1 MLKNINKT
9 FLIVYTGQAISQLTS
24 SILQM
29 AIVWYLITET
39 NSSNIVALSGIVGF
53 LPQGVLGLFIG
64 VYIDRFDRKKIM
76 IISDFLIA
84 AASLSLSVSGFFG
97 EISIPLIMIVLFIR
111 SFGTAFHVPSL
122 QAITP
127 LIVSKDELPK
137 YSGYSQTLQSI
148 SLLLSPVLASFLFS
162 IWRLQAIVMLDVL
175 GAIIGVFTLCIV
187 TIPKIK
193 IDFESTKIDITLEM
207 KEGIAT
213 LKKNRLFNF
222 MLLGAAFSIVYIPIF
237 VLYPMMTLSYFG
249 KNQWYAGAIEV
260 VFAIGMLIGSLVLG
274 ATGGGKRKII
284 TIAFFCFI
292 IGISLSISG
301 ILGKNMFIG
310 FALCSTLLGFAT
322 PFYQGLQVVVLQQK
336 IQENYLG
343 RVMSLSGSLMA
354 IGTPIGI
361 GLSGVIS
368 NKIGVENFFLYSGI
382 LIVFIS
388 ILYLTIQT
396 SEKSRK
402 IVSTSFK

>member
-64 VYIDRFDRKKIM
+64 VFIDRFNRKNIM
-76 IISDFLIA
+76 IISDLLIA
-84 AASLSLSVSGFFG
+84 ATSLALSVSGFLG

-111 SFGTAFHVPSL
+111 SVGTAFHVPSL

-148 SLLLSPVLASFLFS
+148 SLLLSPVLASFFFS
-162 IWRLQAIVMLDVL
+162 IWPLQAIVMLDVL

-193 IDFESTKIDITLEM
+193 IDFENTKIDFILEM

-222 MLLGAAFSIVYIPIF
+222 MLLGAAFSVVYIPIF

-301 ILGKNMFIG
+301 ILGRNMFIG

-402 IVSTSFK
+402 IFSASFK

>member
-29 AIVWYLITET
+29 AIVWYLITKT

-64 VYIDRFDRKKIM
+64 VFIDRFNRKKIM
-76 IISDFLIA
+76 IISDLLIS
-84 AASLSLSVSGFFG
+84 AASLTLSVSGFFG
-97 EISIPLIMIVLFIR
+97 DISIPLIMSVLFIR
-111 SFGTAFHVPSL
+111 SIGTAFYVPSL

-127 LIVSKDELPK
+127 LIIPKNELPK
-137 YSGYSQTLQSI
+137 YSGYSQTLQSV
-148 SLLLSPVLASFLFS
+148 SLLLSPVLASFFFS
-162 IWRLQAIVMLDVL
+162 IWSLQAIVMLDVL

-187 TIPKIK
+187 NIPKIK
-193 IDFESTKIDITLEM
+193 PEFEHTKINILVEM

-213 LKKNRLFNF
+213 LKENKLFNF
-222 MLLGAAFSIVYIPIF
+222 MLLGAVFSIVYIPIF

-260 VFAIGMLIGSLVLG
+260 VFAIGMLIGSVVLG
-274 ATGGGKRKII
+274 ATGGGKRKMI
-284 TIAFFCFI
+284 TISFSCFM
-292 IGISLSISG
+292 IGVSLYISG
-301 ILGKNMFIG
+301 ILGKNMFLG
-310 FALCSTLLGFAT
+310 FTLCSTLLGFVT
-322 PFYQGLQVVVLQQK
+322 PFYQGLQVIIFQQK
-336 IQENYLG
+336 IQEEYLG

-361 GLSGVIS
+361 GFSGVIS
-368 NKIGVENFFLYSGI
+368 DRIGIENFFLYSGVGI
-382 LIVFIS
+382 IIIAL
-388 ILYLTIQT
+388 LYLTI
-396 SEKSRK
+396 SNAD
-402 IVSTSFK
+402 

>member
-111 SFGTAFHVPSL
+111 SIGTAFHVPSL

-148 SLLLSPVLASFLFS
+148 SLLLSPVLASFFFS
-162 IWRLQAIVMLDVL
+162 IWSLQAIVMLDVL
-175 GAIIGVFTLCIV
+175 GAIIGVFTLCFI

-222 MLLGAAFSIVYIPIF
+222 MLLGATFSIVYIPIF

-301 ILGKNMFIG
+301 ILGRNMFIG

-402 IVSTSFK
+402 IFSASFK

>member
-76 IISDFLIA
+76 IISDLLIA
-84 AASLSLSVSGFFG
+84 AASLSLSISGFFG

-111 SFGTAFHVPSL
+111 SVGTAFHVPSL

-148 SLLLSPVLASFLFS
+148 SLLLSPVLASFFFS
-162 IWRLQAIVMLDVL
+162 IWSLQAIVMLDVL
-175 GAIIGVFTLCIV
+175 GVIIGVFTLCIV

-193 IDFESTKIDITLEM
+193 IDFENTKIDIALEM

-260 VFAIGMLIGSLVLG
+260 VFAIGMLIGSLVLC
-274 ATGGGKRKII
+274 ATGGGKRKIV

-301 ILGKNMFIG
+301 ILGKNMFLG
-310 FALCSTLLGFAT
+310 FALCSILLGFAT
-322 PFYQGLQVVVLQQK
+322 PFYQGLQIVVFQQK
-336 IQENYLG
+336 IQEKYLG

-361 GLSGVIS
+361 GLSGIIS
-368 NKIGVENFFLYSGI
+368 DKIGVENFFLYSGI
-382 LIVFIS
+382 LIIFIS
-388 ILYLTIQT
+388 ILYLTVQT
-396 SEKSRK
+396 SEKS
-402 IVSTSFK
+402 

>member
-9 FLIVYTGQAISQLTS
+9 FLIIYTGQAISQLTS

-76 IISDFLIA
+76 IISDLLIA

-111 SFGTAFHVPSL
+111 SVGTAFHVPSL

-148 SLLLSPVLASFLFS
+148 SLLLSPVLASFFFS
-162 IWRLQAIVMLDVL
+162 IWSLQAIVMLDVL

-193 IDFESTKIDITLEM
+193 IDFENTKIDIALEM

-222 MLLGAAFSIVYIPIF
+222 MLLGATFSIVYIPIF

-260 VFAIGMLIGSLVLG
+260 VFAIGMLIGSLVLS
-274 ATGGGKRKII
+274 ATGGGKRKIV

-322 PFYQGLQVVVLQQK
+322 PFYQGLQIVVFQQK
-336 IQENYLG
+336 IQEKYLG

-361 GLSGVIS
+361 GLSGIIS
-368 NKIGVENFFLYSGI
+368 DKIGVENFFLYSGI
-382 LIVFIS
+382 LIIFIS
-388 ILYLTIQT
+388 ILYLTVQT
-396 SEKSRK
+396 SEKS
-402 IVSTSFK
+402 

>member
-64 VYIDRFDRKKIM
+64 VFIDRFDRKKIM
-76 IISDFLIA
+76 IISDLLIA

-97 EISIPLIMIVLFIR
+97 GISIPLIMIVLFIR
-111 SFGTAFHVPSL
+111 SVGTAFHVPSL

-148 SLLLSPVLASFLFS
+148 SLLLSPVLASFFFS
-162 IWRLQAIVMLDVL
+162 IWSLQAIVMLDVL

-193 IDFESTKIDITLEM
+193 IDFENTKIDIVLEM

-274 ATGGGKRKII
+274 ATGGGKRKIV

-301 ILGKNMFIG
+301 ILGKNMFLG

-322 PFYQGLQVVVLQQK
+322 PFYQGLQIVVFQQK
-336 IQENYLG
+336 IQEKYLG

-361 GLSGVIS
+361 GLSGIIS
-368 NKIGVENFFLYSGI
+368 DKIGVENFFLYSGI
-382 LIVFIS
+382 LIIFIS
-388 ILYLTIQT
+388 ILYLTVQT
-396 SEKSRK
+396 SEKSWK
-402 IVSTSFK
+402 IDSTSFK

>member
-9 FLIVYTGQAISQLTS
+9 FLIVYTGQTISQLTS

-76 IISDFLIA
+76 IISDLLIA
-84 AASLSLSVSGFFG
+84 SASLSLSVSGFFG

-111 SFGTAFHVPSL
+111 SVGTAFHVPS
-122 QAITP
+122 
-127 LIVSKDELPK
+127 
-137 YSGYSQTLQSI
+137 
-148 SLLLSPVLASFLFS
+148 
-162 IWRLQAIVMLDVL
+162 LQAIVMLDVL

-193 IDFESTKIDITLEM
+193 IDFENTKINIILEM

-213 LKKNRLFNF
+213 LKKNKLFNF

-260 VFAIGMLIGSLVLG
+260 VFAIGMLIGSLVLSVS
-274 ATGGGKRKII
+274 GGGKRKII

-292 IGISLSISG
+292 IGISLSTSG

-310 FALCSTLLGFAT
+310 FALCSTLLGVAT
-322 PFYQGLQVVVLQQK
+322 PFYQGLQVVVFQQK
-336 IQENYLG
+336 IQEEYLG
-343 RVMSLSGSLMA
+343 RIMSLSGSLMA

-368 NKIGVENFFLYSGI
+368 DKIGVENFFLYSGI
-382 LIVFIS
+382 IIIFIS

-396 SEKSRK
+396 SEKMLVHK
-402 IVSTSFK
+402 IKILT

>member
-9 FLIVYTGQAISQLTS
+9 FLIIYTGQAISQLTS

-76 IISDFLIA
+76 IISDLLIA
-84 AASLSLSVSGFFG
+84 AASLSLSISGFFG

-111 SFGTAFHVPSL
+111 SVGTAFYVPSL

-148 SLLLSPVLASFLFS
+148 SLLLSPVLASFFFS
-162 IWRLQAIVMLDVL
+162 IWSLQAIVMLDVL

-193 IDFESTKIDITLEM
+193 IDFENTKIDIALEM

-274 ATGGGKRKII
+274 VTGGGKRKIV

-322 PFYQGLQVVVLQQK
+322 PFYQGLQVVVFQQK
-336 IQENYLG
+336 IQEKYLG

-361 GLSGVIS
+361 GLSGIIS
-368 NKIGVENFFLYSGI
+368 DKIGVENFFLYSGI
-382 LIVFIS
+382 LIIFIS
-388 ILYLTIQT
+388 ILYLTVQT

-402 IVSTSFK
+402 

>member
-76 IISDFLIA
+76 IISDLLIA
-84 AASLSLSVSGFFG
+84 SASLSLSVSGFFG

-111 SFGTAFHVPSL
+111 SVGTAFHVPSL

-148 SLLLSPVLASFLFS
+148 SLLLSPVLASFFFS
-162 IWRLQAIVMLDVL
+162 IWSLQAIVMLDVL

-193 IDFESTKIDITLEM
+193 IDFENTKINIILEM

-213 LKKNRLFNF
+213 LKKNKLFNF
-222 MLLGAAFSIVYIPIF
+222 MLLGAAFSIIYIPIF

-260 VFAIGMLIGSLVLG
+260 VFAIVMLIGSLVLSV
-274 ATGGGKRKII
+274 TGGGKRKII

-292 IGISLSISG
+292 IGISLSTSG

-310 FALCSTLLGFAT
+310 FALCSTLLGVAT
-322 PFYQGLQVVVLQQK
+322 PFYQGLQVVVFQQK
-336 IQENYLG
+336 IQEEYLG

-368 NKIGVENFFLYSGI
+368 DKIGVENFFLYSGI
-382 LIVFIS
+382 IIVFIS

-396 SEKSRK
+396 SEKNACA
-402 IVSTSFK
+402 

>member
-9 FLIVYTGQAISQLTS
+9 FLIIYTGQAISQLTS

-76 IISDFLIA
+76 IISDLLIA
-84 AASLSLSVSGFFG
+84 AASLSLSISGFFG

-111 SFGTAFHVPSL
+111 SVGTAFHVPSL

-148 SLLLSPVLASFLFS
+148 SLLLSPVLASFFFS
-162 IWRLQAIVMLDVL
+162 IWSLQAIVMLDVL

-193 IDFESTKIDITLEM
+193 IDFENTKIDIALEM

-274 ATGGGKRKII
+274 VTGGGKRKIV

-322 PFYQGLQVVVLQQK
+322 PFYQGLQVVVFQQK
-336 IQENYLG
+336 IQEKYLG

-361 GLSGVIS
+361 GLSGIIS
-368 NKIGVENFFLYSGI
+368 DKIGVENFFLYSGI
-382 LIVFIS
+382 LIIFIS
-388 ILYLTIQT
+388 ILYLTVQT

-402 IVSTSFK
+402 

>member
-64 VYIDRFDRKKIM
+64 VFIDRFDRKKIM

-111 SFGTAFHVPSL
+111 SVGTAFHVPSL

-148 SLLLSPVLASFLFS
+148 SLLLSPVLASFFFS
-162 IWRLQAIVMLDVL
+162 IWSLQAIVMLDVL

-193 IDFESTKIDITLEM
+193 IDFENTKIDIALEM

-222 MLLGAAFSIVYIPIF
+222 MLLGATFSIVYIPIF

-274 ATGGGKRKII
+274 ATGGGKRKIV

-301 ILGKNMFIG
+301 ILGKNMFLG

-322 PFYQGLQVVVLQQK
+322 PFYQGLQIVVFQQK
-336 IQENYLG
+336 IQEKYLG

-361 GLSGVIS
+361 GLSGIIS
-368 NKIGVENFFLYSGI
+368 DKIGVENFFLYSGI
-382 LIVFIS
+382 LIIFIS
-388 ILYLTIQT
+388 ILYLTVQT

-402 IVSTSFK
+402 

>member
-64 VYIDRFDRKKIM
+64 VFIDRFDRKKIM
-76 IISDFLIA
+76 IISDLLIA

-111 SFGTAFHVPSL
+111 SVGTAFHVPSL

-148 SLLLSPVLASFLFS
+148 SLLLSPVLASFFFS
-162 IWRLQAIVMLDVL
+162 IWSLQAIVMLDVL

-193 IDFESTKIDITLEM
+193 IDFENTKIDIALDM

-260 VFAIGMLIGSLVLG
+260 VFAIGMLIGSLVLS
-274 ATGGGKRKII
+274 ATGGGKRKIV

-301 ILGKNMFIG
+301 ILGKNMFLG

-322 PFYQGLQVVVLQQK
+322 PFYQGLQIVVFQQK
-336 IQENYLG
+336 IQEKYLG

-361 GLSGVIS
+361 GLSGIIS
-368 NKIGVENFFLYSGI
+368 DKIGVENFFLYSGI
-382 LIVFIS
+382 LIIFIS
-388 ILYLTIQT
+388 ILYLTVQT

-402 IVSTSFK
+402 IDSTSFK

>member
-9 FLIVYTGQAISQLTS
+9 FLIVYIGQAISQLTS

-111 SFGTAFHVPSL
+111 SVGTAFHVPSL

-148 SLLLSPVLASFLFS
+148 SLLLSPVLASFFFS
-162 IWRLQAIVMLDVL
+162 IWSLQAIVMLDVL

-193 IDFESTKIDITLEM
+193 IDFENTKIDIALEM

-222 MLLGAAFSIVYIPIF
+222 MLLGAAFSIVYIPSF

-274 ATGGGKRKII
+274 ATGGGKRKIV

-322 PFYQGLQVVVLQQK
+322 PFYQGLQIVVFQQK
-336 IQENYLG
+336 IQEKYLG

-361 GLSGVIS
+361 GLSGIIS
-368 NKIGVENFFLYSGI
+368 DKIGVENFFLYSGI
-382 LIVFIS
+382 LIIFIS
-388 ILYLTIQT
+388 ILYLTVQT

-402 IVSTSFK
+402 IDSTSFK

>member
-111 SFGTAFHVPSL
+111 SIGTAFHVPSL

-148 SLLLSPVLASFLFS
+148 SLLLSPVLASFFFS
-162 IWRLQAIVMLDVL
+162 IWSLQAIVMLDVL
-175 GAIIGVFTLCIV
+175 GAIIGVFTLCFI

-207 KEGIAT
+207 KDGIAT

-222 MLLGAAFSIVYIPIF
+222 MLLGATFSIVYIPIF

-301 ILGKNMFIG
+301 ILGRNMFIG

-402 IVSTSFK
+402 IFSASFK

>member
-76 IISDFLIA
+76 IISDLLIA
-84 AASLSLSVSGFFG
+84 AASLSLSISGFFG
-97 EISIPLIMIVLFIR
+97 RISIPLIMIVLFIR
-111 SFGTAFHVPSL
+111 SVGTAFHVPSL
-122 QAITP
+122 QAVTP

-148 SLLLSPVLASFLFS
+148 SLLLSPVLASFFFS
-162 IWRLQAIVMLDVL
+162 IWSLQAIVMLDVL

-193 IDFESTKIDITLEM
+193 IDFENTKIDIALEM

-274 ATGGGKRKII
+274 ATGGGKRKIV

-301 ILGKNMFIG
+301 ILGKNMFLG
-310 FALCSTLLGFAT
+310 FALCSTLLGFVT
-322 PFYQGLQVVVLQQK
+322 PFYQGLQIVVFQQK
-336 IQENYLG
+336 IQEKYLG

-361 GLSGVIS
+361 GLSGIIS
-368 NKIGVENFFLYSGI
+368 DKIGVENFFLYSGI
-382 LIVFIS
+382 LIIFIS
-388 ILYLTIQT
+388 ILYLTVQT
-396 SEKSRK
+396 SEKS
-402 IVSTSFK
+402 

>member
-9 FLIVYTGQAISQLTS
+9 FLIIYTGQAISQLTS

-64 VYIDRFDRKKIM
+64 VFIDRFDRKKIM
-76 IISDFLIA
+76 IISDLLIA

-97 EISIPLIMIVLFIR
+97 GISIPLIMIVLFIR
-111 SFGTAFHVPSL
+111 SVGTAFHVPSL

-148 SLLLSPVLASFLFS
+148 SLLLSPVLASFFFS
-162 IWRLQAIVMLDVL
+162 IWSLQAIVMLDVL

-193 IDFESTKIDITLEM
+193 IDFENTKIDIVLEM

-274 ATGGGKRKII
+274 ATGGGKRKIV

-301 ILGKNMFIG
+301 ILGKNMFLG

-322 PFYQGLQVVVLQQK
+322 PFYQGLQIVVFQQK
-336 IQENYLG
+336 IQEKYLG

-361 GLSGVIS
+361 GLSGIIS
-368 NKIGVENFFLYSGI
+368 DKIGVENFFLYSGI
-382 LIVFIS
+382 LIIFIS
-388 ILYLTIQT
+388 ILYLTVQT
-396 SEKSRK
+396 SEKS
-402 IVSTSFK
+402 

>member
-9 FLIVYTGQAISQLTS
+9 FLIVYIGQAISQLTS

-76 IISDFLIA
+76 IISDLLIA

-111 SFGTAFHVPSL
+111 SVGTAFHVPSL

-162 IWRLQAIVMLDVL
+162 IWSIQAIVAFDVL

-193 IDFESTKIDITLEM
+193 IDFKNTKIDIILEM

-213 LKKNRLFNF
+213 LKKNKLFNF

-274 ATGGGKRKII
+274 ATGGGKRKIT

-292 IGISLSISG
+292 IGISLYISG

-322 PFYQGLQVVVLQQK
+322 PFYQGLQVVVFQQK
-336 IQENYLG
+336 IQEEYLG

-368 NKIGVENFFLYSGI
+368 DKIGVENFFLYSGI
-382 LIVFIS
+382 IIVFIS

-402 IVSTSFK
+402 IYFTSFK

>member
-9 FLIVYTGQAISQLTS
+9 FFIVYTGQAISQLTS

-29 AIVWYLITET
+29 AIVWYLIAET

-76 IISDFLIA
+76 IISDLLIA
-84 AASLSLSVSGFFG
+84 VASLSLSVSGFFG
-97 EISIPLIMIVLFIR
+97 KLSITFIMIVLFIR
-111 SFGTAFHVPSL
+111 SVGTAFHVPSL

-148 SLLLSPVLASFLFS
+148 SLLLSPVLASFFFS
-162 IWRLQAIVMLDVL
+162 IWSLQAIVMLDVL

-193 IDFESTKIDITLEM
+193 IDFKNTKIDLIVEM
-207 KEGIAT
+207 REGIT
-213 LKKNRLFNF
+213 ILKKNKLFNF
-222 MLLGAAFSIVYIPIF
+222 MLLGATFSIVYIPIF

-274 ATGGGKRKII
+274 TTGGGKRKIT
-284 TIAFFCFI
+284 TISFFCFI
-292 IGISLSISG
+292 IGVSLSISG
-301 ILGKNMFIG
+301 ILNKNMFMG
-310 FALCSTLLGFAT
+310 FALCSTFLGFAT
-322 PFYQGLQVVVLQQK
+322 PFYQGLQVVIFQQN
-336 IQENYLG
+336 IQEKYLG
-343 RVMSLSGSLMA
+343 RVMSLSSSLMS

-361 GLSGVIS
+361 GLSGIIS
-368 NKIGVENFFLYSGI
+368 DKIGVENFFLYSGI
-382 LIVFIS
+382 IVIFIS
-388 ILYLTIQT
+388 ISYLFFSS
-396 SEKSRK
+396 SEQLKK
-402 IVSTSFK
+402 

>member
-64 VYIDRFDRKKIM
+64 VFIDRFDRKKIM
-76 IISDFLIA
+76 IISDLLIA

-97 EISIPLIMIVLFIR
+97 GISIPLIMIVLFIR
-111 SFGTAFHVPSL
+111 SVGTAFHVPSL

-148 SLLLSPVLASFLFS
+148 SLLLSPVLASFFFS
-162 IWRLQAIVMLDVL
+162 IWSLQAIVMLDVL

-193 IDFESTKIDITLEM
+193 IDFENTKIDIVLEM

-274 ATGGGKRKII
+274 ATGGGKRKIV

-301 ILGKNMFIG
+301 ILGKNMFLG

-322 PFYQGLQVVVLQQK
+322 PFYQGLQIVVFQQK
-336 IQENYLG
+336 IQEKYLG

-361 GLSGVIS
+361 GLSGIIS
-368 NKIGVENFFLYSGI
+368 DKIGVENFFLYSGI
-382 LIVFIS
+382 LIIFIS
-388 ILYLTIQT
+388 ILYLTVQT
-396 SEKSRK
+396 SEKS
-402 IVSTSFK
+402 

>member
-76 IISDFLIA
+76 IISDLLIA
-84 AASLSLSVSGFFG
+84 SASLSLSVSGFFG

-111 SFGTAFHVPSL
+111 SVGTAFHVPSL

-148 SLLLSPVLASFLFS
+148 SLLLSPVLASFFFS
-162 IWRLQAIVMLDVL
+162 VWSLQAIVMLDVL

-193 IDFESTKIDITLEM
+193 IDFENAKINIILEM

-213 LKKNRLFNF
+213 LKKNKLFNF
-222 MLLGAAFSIVYIPIF
+222 MLLGSAFSIIYIPIF

-260 VFAIGMLIGSLVLG
+260 VFAIGMLIGSLVLSV
-274 ATGGGKRKII
+274 TGGGKRKII

-292 IGISLSISG
+292 IGISLSTSG

-310 FALCSTLLGFAT
+310 FALCSTLLGVAT
-322 PFYQGLQVVVLQQK
+322 PFYQGLQVVVFQQK
-336 IQENYLG
+336 IQEEYLG

-368 NKIGVENFFLYSGI
+368 DKIGVENFFLYSGI
-382 LIVFIS
+382 IIVFIS

-396 SEKSRK
+396 SEKNACA
-402 IVSTSFK
+402 

>member
-111 SFGTAFHVPSL
+111 SIGTAFHVPSL

-148 SLLLSPVLASFLFS
+148 SLLLSPVLASFFFS
-162 IWRLQAIVMLDVL
+162 IWSLQAIVMLDVL
-175 GAIIGVFTLCIV
+175 GAIIGVFTLCFI

-213 LKKNRLFNF
+213 LKKNNYNCFLLFYHRN
-222 MLLGAAFSIVYIPIF
+222 
-237 VLYPMMTLSYFG
+237 
-249 KNQWYAGAIEV
+249 
-260 VFAIGMLIGSLVLG
+260 
-274 ATGGGKRKII
+274 
-284 TIAFFCFI
+284 
-292 IGISLSISG
+292 
-301 ILGKNMFIG
+301 
-310 FALCSTLLGFAT
+310 
-322 PFYQGLQVVVLQQK
+322 
-336 IQENYLG
+336 
-343 RVMSLSGSLMA
+343 
-354 IGTPIGI
+354 
-361 GLSGVIS
+361 
-368 NKIGVENFFLYSGI
+368 
-382 LIVFIS
+382 
-388 ILYLTIQT
+388 
-396 SEKSRK
+396 
-402 IVSTSFK
+402 

>member
-64 VYIDRFDRKKIM
+64 VFIDRFDRKKIM

-111 SFGTAFHVPSL
+111 SVGTAFHVPSL

-148 SLLLSPVLASFLFS
+148 SLLLSPVLASFFFS
-162 IWRLQAIVMLDVL
+162 IWSLQAIVMLDVL

-193 IDFESTKIDITLEM
+193 IDFENTKIDIALEM

-274 ATGGGKRKII
+274 ATGGGKRKIV

-322 PFYQGLQVVVLQQK
+322 PFYQGLQIVVFQQK
-336 IQENYLG
+336 IQEKYLG

-361 GLSGVIS
+361 GLSGIIS
-368 NKIGVENFFLYSGI
+368 DKIGVENFFLYSGI
-382 LIVFIS
+382 LIIFIS
-388 ILYLTIQT
+388 ILYLTVQT

-402 IVSTSFK
+402 IDSTSFK

>member
-9 FLIVYTGQAISQLTS
+9 FLIIYTGQAISQLTS

-53 LPQGVLGLFIG
+53 LPQGVLGIFIG

-76 IISDFLIA
+76 IISDLLIA
-84 AASLSLSVSGFFG
+84 AASLSLSISGFFG

-111 SFGTAFHVPSL
+111 SVGTAFHVPSL

-148 SLLLSPVLASFLFS
+148 SLLLSPVLASFFFS
-162 IWRLQAIVMLDVL
+162 IWSLQAIVMLDVL

-193 IDFESTKIDITLEM
+193 IDFENTKIDIALEM

-274 ATGGGKRKII
+274 VTGGGKRKIV

-322 PFYQGLQVVVLQQK
+322 PFYQGLQVVVFQQK
-336 IQENYLG
+336 IQEKYLG

-361 GLSGVIS
+361 GLSGIIS
-368 NKIGVENFFLYSGI
+368 DKIGVENFFLYSGI
-382 LIVFIS
+382 LIIFIS
-388 ILYLTIQT
+388 ILYLTVQT

-402 IVSTSFK
+402 

>member
-64 VYIDRFDRKKIM
+64 VFIDRFDRKKIM
-76 IISDFLIA
+76 IISDLLIA

-97 EISIPLIMIVLFIR
+97 RISIPLIMIVLFIR
-111 SFGTAFHVPSL
+111 SVGTAFHVPSL

-148 SLLLSPVLASFLFS
+148 SLLLSPVLASFFFS
-162 IWRLQAIVMLDVL
+162 IWSLQAIVMLDVL

-193 IDFESTKIDITLEM
+193 IDFENTKIDIALEM

-274 ATGGGKRKII
+274 ATGGGKRKIV

-301 ILGKNMFIG
+301 ILGKNMFLG
-310 FALCSTLLGFAT
+310 FALCSILLGFAT
-322 PFYQGLQVVVLQQK
+322 PFYQGLQIVVFQQK
-336 IQENYLG
+336 IQEKYLG

-361 GLSGVIS
+361 GLSGIIS
-368 NKIGVENFFLYSGI
+368 DKIGVENFFLYSGI
-382 LIVFIS
+382 LIIFIS
-388 ILYLTIQT
+388 ILYLTVQT
-396 SEKSRK
+396 SEKS
-402 IVSTSFK
+402 

>member
-9 FLIVYTGQAISQLTS
+9 FLIIYTGQAISQLTS

-76 IISDFLIA
+76 IISDLLIA

-111 SFGTAFHVPSL
+111 SVGTAFHVPSL

-148 SLLLSPVLASFLFS
+148 SLLLSPVLASFFFS
-162 IWRLQAIVMLDVL
+162 IWSLQAIVMLDVL

-193 IDFESTKIDITLEM
+193 IDFENTKIDIALEM

-222 MLLGAAFSIVYIPIF
+222 MLLAAAFSIVYIPIF

-274 ATGGGKRKII
+274 ATGGGKRKIV

-322 PFYQGLQVVVLQQK
+322 PFYQGLQIVVFQQK
-336 IQENYLG
+336 IQEKYLG

-361 GLSGVIS
+361 GLSGIIS
-368 NKIGVENFFLYSGI
+368 DKIGVENFFLYSGI
-382 LIVFIS
+382 LIIFIS
-388 ILYLTIQT
+388 ILYLTVQT

-402 IVSTSFK
+402 IDSTSFK

>member
-84 AASLSLSVSGFFG
+84 AASSSLSVSGFFG

-111 SFGTAFHVPSL
+111 SIGTAFHVPSL

-137 YSGYSQTLQSI
+137 YSGYSQTLHSI
-148 SLLLSPVLASFLFS
+148 SLLLSPVLASFFFS
-162 IWRLQAIVMLDVL
+162 IWSLQAIVMLDVL
-175 GAIIGVFTLCIV
+175 GAIIGVFTLCFV

-274 ATGGGKRKII
+274 TTGGGKRKII

-368 NKIGVENFFLYSGI
+368 NKIGIENFFLYSGI

>member
-76 IISDFLIA
+76 IISDLLIA
-84 AASLSLSVSGFFG
+84 SASLSLSVSGFFG

-111 SFGTAFHVPSL
+111 SVGTAFHVPSL

-148 SLLLSPVLASFLFS
+148 SLLLSPVLASFFFS
-162 IWRLQAIVMLDVL
+162 IWSLQAIVMLDVL

-193 IDFESTKIDITLEM
+193 IDFENTKINIILEM

-213 LKKNRLFNF
+213 LKKNKLFNF
-222 MLLGAAFSIVYIPIF
+222 MLLGAAFSIIYIPIF

-260 VFAIGMLIGSLVLG
+260 VFAIGMLIGSLVLSV
-274 ATGGGKRKII
+274 TGGGKRKII

-292 IGISLSISG
+292 IGISLSTSG

-310 FALCSTLLGFAT
+310 FALCSTLLGVAT
-322 PFYQGLQVVVLQQK
+322 PFYQGLQVVVFQQK
-336 IQENYLG
+336 IQEEYLG

-368 NKIGVENFFLYSGI
+368 DKIGVENFFLYSGI
-382 LIVFIS
+382 IIVFIS

-396 SEKSRK
+396 SEKNACA
-402 IVSTSFK
+402 

>member
-29 AIVWYLITET
+29 AIVWYIITET

-53 LPQGVLGLFIG
+53 LPQGVLGFFIG

-76 IISDFLIA
+76 IISDLLIA
-84 AASLSLSVSGFFG
+84 SASLSLSVSGFFG

-111 SFGTAFHVPSL
+111 SVGTAFHVPSF

-148 SLLLSPVLASFLFS
+148 SLLLSPVLASFFFS
-162 IWRLQAIVMLDVL
+162 IWSLQAIVMLDVL

-193 IDFESTKIDITLEM
+193 IDFENTKINIILEM

-213 LKKNRLFNF
+213 LKKNKLFNF

-237 VLYPMMTLSYFG
+237 VLYPMMILSYFG

-260 VFAIGMLIGSLVLG
+260 VFAIGMLIGSLVLSV
-274 ATGGGKRKII
+274 TGGGKRKII

-292 IGISLSISG
+292 IGISLSTSG

-310 FALCSTLLGFAT
+310 FALCSTLLGVAT
-322 PFYQGLQVVVLQQK
+322 PFYQGLQVVVFQQK
-336 IQENYLG
+336 IQEEYLG

-368 NKIGVENFFLYSGI
+368 DKIGVENFFLYSGI
-382 LIVFIS
+382 IIVFIS

-396 SEKSRK
+396 SEKNACA
-402 IVSTSFK
+402 

>member
-111 SFGTAFHVPSL
+111 SIGTAFHVPSL

-137 YSGYSQTLQSI
+137 YSG
-148 SLLLSPVLASFLFS
+148 VFS
-162 IWRLQAIVMLDVL
+162 N
-175 GAIIGVFTLCIV
+175 
-187 TIPKIK
+187 
-193 IDFESTKIDITLEM
+193 ST
-207 KEGIAT
+207 
-213 LKKNRLFNF
+213 
-222 MLLGAAFSIVYIPIF
+222 VYI
-237 VLYPMMTLSYFG
+237 
-249 KNQWYAGAIEV
+249 
-260 VFAIGMLIGSLVLG
+260 
-274 ATGGGKRKII
+274 
-284 TIAFFCFI
+284 FI
-292 IGISLSISG
+292 I
-301 ILGKNMFIG
+301 KPCIG
-310 FALCSTLLGFAT
+310 
-322 PFYQGLQVVVLQQK
+322 
-336 IQENYLG
+336 
-343 RVMSLSGSLMA
+343 
-354 IGTPIGI
+354 
-361 GLSGVIS
+361 
-368 NKIGVENFFLYSGI
+368 
-382 LIVFIS
+382 
-388 ILYLTIQT
+388 
-396 SEKSRK
+396 
-402 IVSTSFK
+402 

>member
-64 VYIDRFDRKKIM
+64 VFIDRFDRKKIM
-76 IISDFLIA
+76 IISDLLIA

-111 SFGTAFHVPSL
+111 SVGIAFHVPSL

-148 SLLLSPVLASFLFS
+148 SLLLSPVLASFFFS
-162 IWRLQAIVMLDVL
+162 IWSLQAIVMLDVL

-193 IDFESTKIDITLEM
+193 IDFENTKIDIALEM

-237 VLYPMMTLSYFG
+237 VLYPMMTLSYFD

-274 ATGGGKRKII
+274 ATGGGKRKIV

-322 PFYQGLQVVVLQQK
+322 PFYQGLQVVVFQQK
-336 IQENYLG
+336 IQEKYLG

-361 GLSGVIS
+361 GLSGIIS
-368 NKIGVENFFLYSGI
+368 DKIGVENFFLYSGI
-382 LIVFIS
+382 LIIFIS
-388 ILYLTIQT
+388 ILYLTVQT

-402 IVSTSFK
+402 

>member
-64 VYIDRFDRKKIM
+64 VFIDRFDRKKIM
-76 IISDFLIA
+76 IISDLLIA

-97 EISIPLIMIVLFIR
+97 GISIPLIMIVLFIR
-111 SFGTAFHVPSL
+111 SVGTAFHVPSL

-148 SLLLSPVLASFLFS
+148 SLLLSPVLASFFFS
-162 IWRLQAIVMLDVL
+162 IWSLQAIVMLDVL

-193 IDFESTKIDITLEM
+193 IDFENTKIDIALEM

-222 MLLGAAFSIVYIPIF
+222 MLLGATFSIVYIPIF

-260 VFAIGMLIGSLVLG
+260 VFAIGMLIGSLVLS
-274 ATGGGKRKII
+274 ATGGGKRKIV

-301 ILGKNMFIG
+301 ILGKNMFLG
-310 FALCSTLLGFAT
+310 FALCSILLGFAT
-322 PFYQGLQVVVLQQK
+322 PFYQGLQIVVFQQK
-336 IQENYLG
+336 IQEKYLG

-361 GLSGVIS
+361 GLSGIIS
-368 NKIGVENFFLYSGI
+368 DKIGVENFFLYSGI
-382 LIVFIS
+382 LIIFIS
-388 ILYLTIQT
+388 ILYLTVQT
-396 SEKSRK
+396 SEKSWK
-402 IVSTSFK
+402 IDSTSFK

>member
-76 IISDFLIA
+76 IISDLLIA
-84 AASLSLSVSGFFG
+84 AASLSLSISGFFG

-111 SFGTAFHVPSL
+111 SVGTAFHVPSL

-148 SLLLSPVLASFLFS
+148 SLLLSPVLASFFFS
-162 IWRLQAIVMLDVL
+162 IWSLQAIVMLDVL

-193 IDFESTKIDITLEM
+193 IDFENTKIDIALEM

-274 ATGGGKRKII
+274 ATGGGKRKIV

-322 PFYQGLQVVVLQQK
+322 PFYQGLQVVVFQQK
-336 IQENYLG
+336 IQEKYLG

-361 GLSGVIS
+361 GLSGIIS
-368 NKIGVENFFLYSGI
+368 DKIGVENFFLYSGI
-382 LIVFIS
+382 LIIFIS
-388 ILYLTIQT
+388 ILYLTVQT

-402 IVSTSFK
+402 

>member
-76 IISDFLIA
+76 IISDLLIA
-84 AASLSLSVSGFFG
+84 AASLSLSASGFFG
-97 EISIPLIMIVLFIR
+97 EISIPLIMVVLFIR
-111 SFGTAFHVPSL
+111 SVGTAFHVPSL

-148 SLLLSPVLASFLFS
+148 SLLLSPILASFFFS
-162 IWRLQAIVMLDVL
+162 IWSLQAIVMLDVL

-187 TIPKIK
+187 SIPKIK
-193 IDFESTKIDITLEM
+193 TEFVNNKIEIILEM

-213 LKKNRLFNF
+213 LKENKLFKF

-260 VFAIGMLIGSLVLG
+260 VFAIGMLIGSIVLG
-274 ATGGGKRKII
+274 ATGGGKRKMT
-284 TIAFFCFI
+284 TIAFFCFT
-292 IGISLSISG
+292 IGVSLYISG

-322 PFYQGLQVVVLQQK
+322 PFYQGLQVVVFQQR
-336 IQENYLG
+336 IQEEYLG
-343 RVMSLSGSLMA
+343 RVLSLSGSLMA

-368 NKIGVENFFLYSGI
+368 DKVGVENFFLYSGVI
-382 LIVFIS
+382 IIFIS
-388 ILYLTIQT
+388 VFYLTIPT
-396 SEKSRK
+396 SVKVEPTTLK
-402 IVSTSFK
+402 

>member
-111 SFGTAFHVPSL
+111 SVGTAFHVPSL

-148 SLLLSPVLASFLFS
+148 SLLLSPVLASFFFS
-162 IWRLQAIVMLDVL
+162 IWSLQAIVMLDVL

-193 IDFESTKIDITLEM
+193 IDFENTKIDIALEM

-274 ATGGGKRKII
+274 ATGGGKRKIV

-301 ILGKNMFIG
+301 ILGKNMFLG

-322 PFYQGLQVVVLQQK
+322 PFYQGLQIVVFQQK
-336 IQENYLG
+336 IQEKYLG

-361 GLSGVIS
+361 GLSGIIS
-368 NKIGVENFFLYSGI
+368 DKIGVENFFLYSGI
-382 LIVFIS
+382 LIIFIS
-388 ILYLTIQT
+388 ILYLTVQT

-402 IVSTSFK
+402 IDSTSFK

>member
-64 VYIDRFDRKKIM
+64 VFIDRFDRKKIM
-76 IISDFLIA
+76 IISDLLIA
-84 AASLSLSVSGFFG
+84 AASLSLSISGFFG

-111 SFGTAFHVPSL
+111 SVGTAFHVPSL

-148 SLLLSPVLASFLFS
+148 SLLLSPVLASFFFS
-162 IWRLQAIVMLDVL
+162 IWSLQAIVMLDVL

-193 IDFESTKIDITLEM
+193 IDFENTKIDIALDM

-260 VFAIGMLIGSLVLG
+260 VFAIGMLIGSLVLS
-274 ATGGGKRKII
+274 ATGGGKRKIV

-301 ILGKNMFIG
+301 ILGKNMFLG

-322 PFYQGLQVVVLQQK
+322 PFYQGLQIVVFQQK
-336 IQENYLG
+336 IQEKYLG

-361 GLSGVIS
+361 GLSGIIS
-368 NKIGVENFFLYSGI
+368 DKIGVENFFLYSGI
-382 LIVFIS
+382 LIIFIS
-388 ILYLTIQT
+388 ILYLTVQT
-396 SEKSRK
+396 SEKS
-402 IVSTSFK
+402 

>member
-76 IISDFLIA
+76 IISDLLIA
-84 AASLSLSVSGFFG
+84 AASLSLSISGFFG

-111 SFGTAFHVPSL
+111 SVGTAFHVPSL

-148 SLLLSPVLASFLFS
+148 SLLLSPVLASFFFS
-162 IWRLQAIVMLDVL
+162 IWSLQAIVMLDVL

-193 IDFESTKIDITLEM
+193 IDFENTKIDIALEM

-274 ATGGGKRKII
+274 ATGGGKRKIV

-301 ILGKNMFIG
+301 ILGKNMFLG

-322 PFYQGLQVVVLQQK
+322 PFYQGLQIVVFQQK
-336 IQENYLG
+336 IQEKYLG

-361 GLSGVIS
+361 GLSGIIS
-368 NKIGVENFFLYSGI
+368 DKIGVENFFLYSGI
-382 LIVFIS
+382 LIIFIS
-388 ILYLTIQT
+388 ILYLTVQT
-396 SEKSRK
+396 SEKS
-402 IVSTSFK
+402 

>member
-64 VYIDRFDRKKIM
+64 VFIDRFDRKKIM
-76 IISDFLIA
+76 IISDLLIA

-97 EISIPLIMIVLFIR
+97 RISIPLIMIVLFIR
-111 SFGTAFHVPSL
+111 SVGTAFHVPSL

-148 SLLLSPVLASFLFS
+148 SLLLSPVLASFFFS
-162 IWRLQAIVMLDVL
+162 IWSLQAIVMLDVL
-175 GAIIGVFTLCIV
+175 GAIIGIFTLCIV

-193 IDFESTKIDITLEM
+193 IDFENTKIDIALEM

-274 ATGGGKRKII
+274 ATGGGKRKIV

-301 ILGKNMFIG
+301 ILGKNMFLG
-310 FALCSTLLGFAT
+310 FALCSILLGFAT
-322 PFYQGLQVVVLQQK
+322 PFYQGLQIVVFQQK
-336 IQENYLG
+336 IQEKYLG

-361 GLSGVIS
+361 GLSGIIS
-368 NKIGVENFFLYSGI
+368 DKIGVENFFLYSGI

-388 ILYLTIQT
+388 ILYLTVQT
-396 SEKSRK
+396 SEKS
-402 IVSTSFK
+402 

>member
-64 VYIDRFDRKKIM
+64 VFIDRFDRKKIM

-111 SFGTAFHVPSL
+111 SVGTAFHVPSL

-148 SLLLSPVLASFLFS
+148 SLLLSPVLASFFFS
-162 IWRLQAIVMLDVL
+162 IWSLQAIVMLDVL

-193 IDFESTKIDITLEM
+193 IDFENTKIDIALDM

-260 VFAIGMLIGSLVLG
+260 VFAIGMLIGSLVLS
-274 ATGGGKRKII
+274 ATGGGKRKIV

-301 ILGKNMFIG
+301 ILGKNMFLG

-322 PFYQGLQVVVLQQK
+322 PFYQGLQIVVFQQK
-336 IQENYLG
+336 IQEKYLG

-361 GLSGVIS
+361 GLSGIIS
-368 NKIGVENFFLYSGI
+368 DKIGVENFFLYSGI
-382 LIVFIS
+382 LIIFIS
-388 ILYLTIQT
+388 ILYLTVQT
-396 SEKSRK
+396 SEKS
-402 IVSTSFK
+402 